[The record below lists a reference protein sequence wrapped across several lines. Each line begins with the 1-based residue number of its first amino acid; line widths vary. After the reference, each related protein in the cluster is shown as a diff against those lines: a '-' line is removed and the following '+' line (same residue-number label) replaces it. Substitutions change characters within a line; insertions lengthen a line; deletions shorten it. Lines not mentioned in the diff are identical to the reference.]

1 MKRLI
6 GILSFCVFL
15 TSISFAQNSMVEVE
29 RQLKT
34 LAEDILN
41 HPDLEHKKT
50 QNKKFSRLLIET
62 LKRPESYTYDFDSLR
77 TVSVLA
83 AEDKTFRIFTWQI
96 ENRKDPNQYYGETRH
111 YFFGLVQRK
120 YVNENRET
128 EYIVIPLIEMQEI
141 PKGVE
146 NMLLDNTN
154 WLGGLY
160 YAPKYG
166 PEIPKETM
174 KYYDPRQRTSKGAV
188 KRVKSDYYI
197 LMGWNGMD
205 ETSNMKFVDV
215 MTFDPK
221 DKNKVIFGVNVF
233 YFDPIYAKNRA
244 LFRYSEYA
252 PFSLN
257 MGYIKKGPFNWNAKR
272 VIVYDHLG
280 TPKAGQQK
288 LTTIWEMGPDGSY
301 DALEFKSGGFF
312 EWRKNVE
319 VVSRLTNQELKASAE
334 NQQKILRGRLAEIKR
349 LAKVYGDEEMMAS
362 IEEIEKKPSL
372 GKKTARFIR
381 QQEKTLAQRQ
391 DEMSQREKDRLND
404 AGINLSKKD
413 GKKK

>member
-15 TSISFAQNSMVEVE
+15 TSISFAQNSMAEVE

-77 TVSVLA
+77 TVSVLS

-120 YVNENRET
+120 YVNKKKET

-154 WLGGLY
+154 WLG
-160 YAPKYG
+160 
-166 PEIPKETM
+166 
-174 KYYDPRQRTSKGAV
+174 
-188 KRVKSDYYI
+188 
-197 LMGWNGMD
+197 
-205 ETSNMKFVDV
+205 
-215 MTFDPK
+215 
-221 DKNKVIFGVNVF
+221 
-233 YFDPIYAKNRA
+233 
-244 LFRYSEYA
+244 
-252 PFSLN
+252 
-257 MGYIKKGPFNWNAKR
+257 
-272 VIVYDHLG
+272 
-280 TPKAGQQK
+280 
-288 LTTIWEMGPDGSY
+288 
-301 DALEFKSGGFF
+301 
-312 EWRKNVE
+312 
-319 VVSRLTNQELKASAE
+319 
-334 NQQKILRGRLAEIKR
+334 
-349 LAKVYGDEEMMAS
+349 
-362 IEEIEKKPSL
+362 
-372 GKKTARFIR
+372 
-381 QQEKTLAQRQ
+381 
-391 DEMSQREKDRLND
+391 
-404 AGINLSKKD
+404 
-413 GKKK
+413 